1 MRARSALVVL
11 FALCLAVAA
20 HAEEAPADAAAEATP
35 NDGFTTEQ
43 REAAEKGAE
52 KHEFQAEVTRLMD
65 ILINSLYGNREI
77 FLRELISNAAD
88 ACDKIRFESL
98 TDKSKLGEGD
108 AAELD
113 IRIQYDKEGR
123 TLTLTDKG
131 IGMTKAGLIKY
142 LGVVA
147 STGTT
152 EFLSKAQ
159 GASSES
165 ALSLIGQ
172 FGVGFYSVYLVADKV
187 TVVSKH
193 NDDDQHIWQS
203 KADKT
208 FTVVK
213 DPRGNTL
220 PRGTSVTLHLKEDAS
235 EFLNEETLKKIVMKY
250 SEFINFP
257 IYLLTTREEEK
268 EVPDEEAQKAADE
281 AKAKREAA
289 AAEAKADADKAEG
302 EDKDKKEE
310 SEKKDGDE
318 ELDVSEDDASKKD
331 AAKDDDKPKM
341 KKVKETVSEW
351 KQVNSVKAIWTRD
364 SADITDDEYN
374 GFYKTLTKDEKGKL
388 NHIHFKAEGEIS
400 FKSILYIPKKAQDG
414 YYDRFYEK
422 SNALKL
428 YVRRVLISEEF
439 DDFMPRYLSFVK
451 GVVDSDDLP
460 LNVNREALAQNRVL
474 KVMGKKLTRKALD
487 MLKKMADKSSKL
499 KAKYEEEQKEKAE
512 KKEDEKEEEKE
523 KTEDEKKEEEEE
535 KRDREMY
542 DTFWREFGKSI
553 KLGVIDDR
561 ANKAALAKLL
571 RYQTTKSGDNLVG
584 LAEYVSNMPE
594 KQDKIFY
601 ITGANID
608 AVKDSPMLEKLKKKG
623 YEVLFMVDPLDEYVV
638 QQLPDFDGKKLQ
650 SATKDLPLDSKEKK
664 SVEKL
669 EETHKETIK
678 WFKDT
683 YGAKIEKVTISAKL
697 IGSPCAVSTGQYG
710 YTANMERIMK
720 AQTFADPT
728 GKEHMQAKKTLEINP
743 YHPIIKEMSARI
755 AKDPADK
762 ALADLANMMLDS
774 ALLVSGFALDNPTDL
789 SARLQRVLS
798 NGLGV
803 DPDAAAEEAPE
814 EPEEEEKPAD
824 ADAESVD
831 ADADAAPAAE
841 DAPAADAGSAEDLAK
856 NLAGEKDE
864 L

>member
-1 MRARSALVVL
+1 MRSRSALVVL
-11 FALCLAVAA
+11 FALCLVGAWAA
-20 HAEEAPADAAAEATP
+20 DEQAPAAEVP
-35 NDGFTTEQ
+35 VNDGFTTEQ

-98 TDKSKLGEGD
+98 TNKAVLGEGD

-131 IGMTKAGLIKY
+131 IGMTKQGLIKY

-152 EFLSKAQ
+152 EFLAKAQ

-193 NDDDQHIWQS
+193 NDDDQYIWQS

-235 EFLNEETLKKIVMKY
+235 EFLNEDTLKKIVMKY

-257 IYLLTTREEEK
+257 IYLLQTREEER

-281 AKAKREAA
+281 AKAAREAA
-289 AAEAKADADKAEG
+289 AAEAKADGDKAEG
-302 EDKDKKEE
+302 EDKKDDAEKKE
-310 SEKKDGDE
+310 GDE
-318 ELDVSEDDASKKD
+318 ELDVSEEDASKKEK
-331 AAKDDDKPKM
+331 AADDDKPKT

-364 SADITDDEYN
+364 SSDITEDEYN

-400 FKSILYIPKKAQDG
+400 FKSILYIPKKAPDG

-487 MLKKMADKSSKL
+487 MLKKMADKSAKL
-499 KAKYEEEQKEKAE
+499 KAKHEEEAKEKAE
-512 KKEDEKEEEKE
+512 KKDEEAAE

-535 KRDREMY
+535 KKEREMY

-571 RYQTTKSGDNLVG
+571 RYQSSKSGDGLVG

-594 KQDKIFY
+594 KQDKIYY
-601 ITGANID
+601 ITGANLD
-608 AVKDSPMLEKLKKKG
+608 AVRDSPMLERLKKKG

-664 SVEKL
+664 SVERL
-669 EETHKETIK
+669 EEANKETIK
-678 WFKDT
+678 WFKDHF
-683 YGAKIEKVTISAKL
+683 GAKIEKVVVSSKL
-697 IGSPCAVSTGQYG
+697 TSSPCVVSTGQYG
-710 YTANMERIMK
+710 YSANMERIMK
-720 AQTFADPT
+720 AQTFADPN
-728 GKEHMQAKKTLEINP
+728 GKEHMTAKKTLEINP
-743 YHPIIKEMSARI
+743 YHPIIKEMAARI
-755 AKDPADK
+755 AKDPQDK
-762 ALADLANMMLDS
+762 ALADLANTMLDS

-789 SARLQRVLS
+789 SARLQRVLA

-803 DPDAAAEEAPE
+803 DPDAQAEEAPE
-814 EPEEEEKPAD
+814 EPEEEEEKPAD
-824 ADAESVD
+824 AEADSTDAAPAD
-831 ADADAAPAAE
+831 DGAAAADADAGA
-841 DAPAADAGSAEDLAK
+841 AEDLAK
-856 NLAGEKDE
+856 NLASEKDE

>member
-1 MRARSALVVL
+1 MRSAYGALVLVL
-11 FALCLAVAA
+11 ACLAVAA
-20 HAEEAPADAAAEATP
+20 YAEDTPAAETP
-35 NDGFTTEQ
+35 KPVNDGFTDEQ
-43 REAAEKGAE
+43 RAAMEQGAE
-52 KHEFQAEVTRLMD
+52 KHEFQAEVHRLMD

-98 TDKSKLGEGD
+98 TDKAKLGEGD
-108 AAELD
+108 SAELD
-113 IRIQYDKEGR
+113 IRIQFDKDSR
-123 TLTLTDKG
+123 TITLTDKG

-152 EFLSKAQ
+152 EFLDKMKA
-159 GASSES
+159 GSGENS

-193 NDDDQHIWQS
+193 NDDEQHIWQS
-203 KADKT
+203 KADRT

-220 PRGTSVTLHLKEDAS
+220 GRGTSITLELKEDAS
-235 EFLNEETLKKIVMKY
+235 EFLNEETLKKIVTKY

-257 IYLLTTREEEK
+257 IYLLTHREEEK

-281 AKAKREAA
+281 AKAAKEAA
-289 AAEAKADADKAEG
+289 AAEGKKDEEAGAE
-302 EDKDKKEE
+302 KKEDG
-310 SEKKDGDE
+310 EKKEGDE
-318 ELDVSEDDASKKD
+318 DLEVSEEDGAAKKD
-331 AAKDDDKPKM
+331 EDDGKPKM
-341 KKVKETVSEW
+341 KKVKESIAEW
-351 KQVNSVKAIWTRD
+351 KQINNVKAIWTRD
-364 SADITDDEYN
+364 SSEITDDEYN

-400 FKSILYIPKKAQDG
+400 FKSILYIPKKAPDG

-460 LNVNREALAQNRVL
+460 LNVNREALAENRVL

-487 MLKKMADKSSKL
+487 MLKKMADRSAKL
-499 KAKYEEEQKEKAE
+499 QTKFEEEEKEKADKKDDDDKE
-512 KKEDEKEEEKE
+512 KAE

-535 KRDREMY
+535 KREREMY
-542 DTFWREFGKSI
+542 DTFYKEFGKSI

-571 RYQTTKSGDNLVG
+571 RYQSTKSGDRTVS
-584 LAEYVSNMPE
+584 LAAYVSNMPE
-594 KQDKIFY
+594 KQNVIYY

-608 AVKDSPMLEKLKKKG
+608 SVKDSPMLEKLKKRG
-623 YEVLFMVDPLDEYVV
+623 FEVLFMVDPLDEYVV
-638 QQLPDFDGKKLQ
+638 QQLPEFDGKKLQ
-650 SATKDLPLDSKEKK
+650 SVTKDAPLDSKDK
-664 SVEKL
+664 SKQEKL
-669 EETHKETIK
+669 EDEHKDVIK
-678 WFKDT
+678 WLKDT
-683 YGAKIEKVTISAKL
+683 FGSKVEKVTVSTKL
-697 IGSPCAVSTGQYG
+697 TSSPCAVTTGQYG

-720 AQTFADPT
+720 AQTFAD
-728 GKEHMQAKKTLEINP
+728 GAGREHMIAKKTLEINP
-743 YHPIIKEMSARI
+743 RHPIIKEIAARA

-774 ALLVSGFALDNPTDL
+774 ALLVSGFVLDNPTDL
-789 SARLQRVLS
+789 SARLNRVLAS
-798 NGLGV
+798 GLAV
-803 DPDAAAEEAPE
+803 DPEAAAEDEPEEVEEAPAAEEA
-814 EPEEEEKPAD
+814 
-824 ADAESVD
+824 
-831 ADADAAPAAE
+831 ADAAAAE
-841 DAPAADAGSAEDLAK
+841 GGEAAAGGEDAAAAAEDLAK